1 MSITMF
7 QRYGGFASIS
17 KLVMAFYDRALDSDI
32 IGGYFE
38 DTDMKTQID
47 HQTKFISSLMGGPA
61 SYSDDVLQRVHAGL
75 GIDQQAFDEMTALL
89 ADTLEDFEFD
99 PEDIDEIM
107 KAIRSRAGI
116 IITR

>member
-1 MSITMF
+1 MPMTMF
-7 QRYGGFASIS
+7 ERYGGFASIS
-17 KLVMAFYDRALDSDI
+17 KVVMAFYDRALDSEI
-32 IGGYFE
+32 IGSYFE
-38 DTDMKTQID
+38 NTEMKSQID
-47 HQTKFISSLMGGPA
+47 HQTKFISALMGGPA

-75 GIDQQAFDEMTALL
+75 GIDQQAFDEMAALL

-99 PEDIDEIM
+99 PDDVDEIM